1 MNIVFYDSNTGEIN
15 RVVFAG
21 SPENISANTEGE
33 SNYIITSSDVS
44 ALDKRV
50 VNNEIVSRPVFDI
63 TTSGNIISGVP
74 AGATIKIHSSN
85 IAEQEFTADGTDI
98 TITPEIP
105 GIYTVKINLWPYQE
119 EEITIEYNG

>member
-1 MNIVFYDSNTGEIN
+1 MEYVQSDSNGKILAYVSIPDEDTT
-15 RVVFAG
+15 AL
-21 SPENISANTEGE
+21 
-33 SNYIITSSDVS
+33 NYFQSDYTTTPYS
-44 ALDKRV
+44 G
-50 VNNEIVSRPVFDI
+50 IVSESSHYVYNGVVIERPTFNITQSDNVF
-63 TTSGNIISGVP
+63 SGIPS
-74 AGATIKIHSSN
+74 GATIKIHSAK

>member
-1 MNIVFYDSNTGEIN
+1 MIYEWTEFDSDGRYIQSRSSSNPMRPSEPDSVCVKGIYNHSYYFRDNEVLPRPRMSLEI
-15 RVVFAG
+15 
-21 SPENISANTEGE
+21 
-33 SNYIITSSDVS
+33 
-44 ALDKRV
+44 
-50 VNNEIVSRPVFDI
+50 
-63 TTSGNIISGVP
+63 SGAIISGIP
-74 AGATIKIHSSN
+74 SGATIKIHSSN